1 MYAIS
6 YSTIDE
12 RKQQMERIASR
23 IVSRMLLAD
32 LISDRETDEYAYEI
46 QVLLEKVVS
55 YVVIFGLAV
64 LFNRLLEIALFTI
77 SFSLIRKYSGG
88 IHCRNFVT
96 CISASTLVAFS
107 SVIVFFFINCF
118 YSLYQGVAAMSIMI
132 VVIIGSINNPNIDW
146 SDHEYKRVKQ
156 ISRLIVVMEAAVLLL
171 LVVLEAPLSVRF
183 FISYGIV
190 MCAMSMLLEIRKKGG
205 VAHEEG
211 GKAAL
216 EGS

>member
-1 MYAIS
+1 
-6 YSTIDE
+6 
-12 RKQQMERIASR
+12 MERIASR

-55 YVVIFGLAV
+55 YVVIFGLAI

-88 IHCRNFVT
+88 IHCRSFGT
-96 CISASTLVAFS
+96 CLVASIAVSFS
-107 SVIVFFFINCF
+107 SVIMFPLFAEI
-118 YSLYQGVAAMSIMI
+118 YPTYQGGATVSMI
-132 VVIIGSINNPNIDW
+132 IVILIGSVNNPNIDW
-146 SDHEYKRVKQ
+146 SDYEYRRVKQ

-211 GKAAL
+211 RKAVL